1 MIYKKNRNW
10 TSTTTPMWQGDMLH
24 FWRAGSS
31 FEVREVSTD
40 GDRQFI
46 QSFATDYNLDLVER
60 GKTFIFSP
68 RNN

>member
-1 MIYKKNRNW
+1 
-10 TSTTTPMWQGDMLH
+10 MLH